1 MPDEPAPG
9 ELVRQVVGV
18 ELTDEEASA
27 LADWY
32 ANLARMVAAF
42 PGVDLKQVEPP
53 LRSTPAPR
61 V

>member
-1 MPDEPAPG
+1 MPDEPTPG
-9 ELVRQVVGV
+9 ELLRQVVGV
-18 ELTDEEASA
+18 ELTHEEASA

-42 PGVDLKQVEPP
+42 PGGDLKQVEPP